1 MNSMIQ
7 KQIKE
12 QIKDDRVVLYMKGN
26 KSFPQCGFSARVVDI
41 LNKHNVDYQ
50 THNVLTSADIR
61 SGIKEYSSRSFR
73 HHFISMWYEYDEGSD
88 RGGWS
93 ITCLNNPVTM
103 AVLLI

>member
-61 SGIKEYSSRSFR
+61 SGIKEYSSWPTIPQLYVDGT
-73 HHFISMWYEYDEGSD
+73 FI
-88 RGGWS
+88 GGCDIICDMEQS
-93 ITCLNNPVTM
+93 GDLEKLLNQTT
-103 AVLLI
+103 AV